1 MHSTTLIEHTQH
13 VTESTTF
20 TAETTSTQCVL
31 VELYMDTDWMD
42 SNGYKL
48 AELYNVN
55 YMDTGW
61 TVTDVNAPS
70 HFVFPV

>member
-1 MHSTTLIEHTQH
+1 MLENK
-13 VTESTTF
+13 
-20 TAETTSTQCVL
+20 CVL

-48 AELYNVN
+48 AELY
-55 YMDTGW
+55 MDTGW

>member
-1 MHSTTLIEHTQH
+1 
-13 VTESTTF
+13 
-20 TAETTSTQCVL
+20 
-31 VELYMDTDWMD
+31 MDTDWMD

-61 TVTDVNAPS
+61 PVTDVNATS

>member
-1 MHSTTLIEHTQH
+1 MLENK
-13 VTESTTF
+13 
-20 TAETTSTQCVL
+20 CVL
-31 VELYMDTDWMD
+31 VELNMDTDWMD

-48 AELYNVN
+48 AEL